1 MSHHQR
7 RSSTSQTYQGHRRS
21 SQRARSRSDNHGI
34 ARSAPTSGITYTPGS
49 VHPDDF
55 YDRDELEVADSYT
68 EGPGA
73 LQDTYSSPQSDTRVS
88 YPDPAQ
94 YASQGRQT
102 AGSYPGG
109 VAYTRGG
116 TYAGGNT
123 HTRGGSFDARNYSR
137 GAYDWGSYSR
147 GSTDSPRDYAR
158 GSTYP
163 GRDNRVFSYTLDG
176 HLIPDPD
183 PPRRFPADHYDAL
196 GNYIGAPPIYS
207 STTGFISFPRYPEPE
222 APHPP
227 SPPPPPPATAPQNN
241 RRSLSGQL
249 VDGVRS
255 LFSPEPAPSEPQF
268 PPQPP
273 RTGVY
278 LFCRHRL
285 NDDCACI
292 TPLEDNE
299 PGDYCQRCWEGRCKG
314 PRPPGSTPKRS
325 FW

>member
-7 RSSTSQTYQGHRRS
+7 RPSTSQTYQGHRRS
-21 SQRARSRSDNHGI
+21 SQHTQSCSDSHGI
-34 ARSAPTSGITYTPGS
+34 ARSAPTSSVTYTPGS

-55 YDRDELEVADSYT
+55 YDRDELEVANSYT
-68 EGPGA
+68 EEPGA
-73 LQDTYSSPQSDTRVS
+73 LQDTYSRPQSDTRVS

-94 YASQGRQT
+94 YARQDRQT

-147 GSTDSPRDYAR
+147 GSTYSPRDYVR
-158 GSTYP
+158 GGTYP
-163 GRDNRVFSYTLDG
+163 GRDNRVFSFTQDG
-176 HLIPDPD
+176 YLMQDPD

-222 APHPP
+222 APHSP
-227 SPPPPPPATAPQNN
+227 SPPPQPPAPAPQNN

>member
-1 MSHHQR
+1 MSHQR
-7 RSSTSQTYQGHRRS
+7 RSSTSQTYQGHRRC
-21 SQRARSRSDNHGI
+21 SQHARSRSDNNGV
-34 ARSAPTSGITYTPGS
+34 ARSAPTSGIVYTPGS

-55 YDRDELEVADSYT
+55 YDRDEFEVADTYT
-68 EGPGA
+68 EEPEA
-73 LQDTYSSPQSDTRVS
+73 LQDTYTSPQADTSGS
-88 YPDPAQ
+88 YPDTTQ
-94 YASQGRQT
+94 YASQDVQT

-123 HTRGGSFDARNYSR
+123 HTRGGSYDARNYSR
-137 GAYDWGSYSR
+137 GYDWGSYSR
-147 GSTDSPRDYAR
+147 SGTYSAGNYAR
-158 GSTYP
+158 GGTYP
-163 GRDNRVFSYTLDG
+163 GRDNRVFSYTRDG
-176 HLIPDPD
+176 YLIQNSEPR
-183 PPRRFPADHYDAL
+183 RRFPDDHYDGL

-207 STTGFISFPRYPEPE
+207 STTGFTSFPRYPEPE
-222 APHPP
+222 VPSSP
-227 SPPPPPPATAPQNN
+227 SPPPPPPAPAAQNN

-255 LFSPEPAPSEPQF
+255 LFSPEPASSEPQV
-268 PPQPP
+268 PPQPA

-299 PGDYCQRCWEGRCKG
+299 PGDYCQKCWEGRCKG